1 LEAYAHP
8 AGFEKYPFFTDYE
21 DLSCAEDIFYRGIC
35 MPSDTKMTDM
45 DLKRVVDLVIELFER
60 QSNADAI

>member
-1 LEAYAHP
+1 
-8 AGFEKYPFFTDYE
+8 
-21 DLSCAEDIFYRGIC
+21 

-60 QSNADAI
+60 QSNADAG

>member
-1 LEAYAHP
+1 
-8 AGFEKYPFFTDYE
+8 
-21 DLSCAEDIFYRGIC
+21 